1 MKEAEPKK
9 DLLKISEVTKAARV
23 STQTV
28 HYYLREGLLTPP
40 VKTAPNMAYYQ
51 PVIIDE
57 IKLIKELQTK
67 RYLPISV
74 IKLILEARRDGQ
86 KADHIEEMESMFGQ
100 LFNNPDTGTSGNLA
114 STKDFISLTGLPE
127 TTIGLLEEMGLLT
140 PTYAADGKHYGKADE
155 RIGRMFKKLLDLGL
169 TPEELRMYSQY
180 TEMLRLE
187 ARTLRG
193 KLIHRVHD
201 GSVSLKEVVGLL
213 NDLKIE
219 LAEKIYREVVSEP
232 RP

>member
-1 MKEAEPKK
+1 MKEAAPKK
-9 DLLKISEVTKAARV
+9 DLLKISKVAKAAGV
-23 STQTV
+23 SAQTV

-40 VKTAPNMAYYQ
+40 VKTAPNMAYYH

-86 KADHIEEMESMFGQ
+86 KADHIEEMQSMFGQ
-100 LFNNPDTGTSGNLA
+100 LFKNPDTETSGNLA
-114 STKDFISLTGLPE
+114 LTDFISLTGLPE

-140 PTYAADGKHYGKADE
+140 PTYAADGKYYGKADE
-155 RIGRMFKKLLDLGL
+155 RIGGMFRKLLDLGL

-180 TEMLRLE
+180 VEMLRLE

-201 GSVSLKEVVGLL
+201 GSVSLKEVVDLL
-213 NDLKIE
+213 NELKTK
-219 LAEKIYREVVSEP
+219 LAEKIYREVVSGP

>member
-9 DLLKISEVTKAARV
+9 NLLKISEVVKAARV
-23 STQTV
+23 SAQTV
-28 HYYLREGLLTPP
+28 HFYLREGLLTPP
-40 VKTAPNMAYYQ
+40 VKTAPNMAYYY

-74 IKLILEARRDGQ
+74 IKIILEARRGGQ
-86 KADHIEEMESMFGQ
+86 KADHIEEMQSVLVQ
-100 LFNNPDTGTSGNLA
+100 LFKNPDTETPGELA
-114 STKDFISLTGLPE
+114 STKDFISSTGLSE

-140 PTYAADGKHYGKADE
+140 PTCEVDGKCYGKADG

-169 TPEELRMYSQY
+169 TLEDLRMYSQY
-180 TEMLRLE
+180 AQMLRLE
-187 ARTLRG
+187 ARTMRG

-201 GSVSLKEVVGLL
+201 GSVSLKEIVDLL
-213 NDLKIE
+213 NDLKTE
-219 LAEKIYREVVSEP
+219 LAEKIYREAVSGP

>member
-1 MKEAEPKK
+1 MKEADPKK
-9 DLLKISEVTKAARV
+9 DLLKINEVAKAAGV

-86 KADHIEEMESMFGQ
+86 KADHIEEMQSMFGH
-100 LFNNPDTGTSGNLA
+100 LFNNLSKEPPVDFALT
-114 STKDFISLTGLPE
+114 DFISSTGLPE
-127 TTIGLLEEMGLLT
+127 TTIGVLEEMGLLT
-140 PTYAADGKHYGKADE
+140 PTCAADGKHYGKADE

-169 TPEELRMYSQY
+169 TPEELRIYSQY
-180 TEMLRLE
+180 TKMLRLE

>member
-1 MKEAEPKK
+1 MKEVEPKK
-9 DLLKISEVTKAARV
+9 DLLKINEVAKAAGV

-40 VKTAPNMAYYQ
+40 VKTAPNMAYYH

-74 IKLILEARRDGQ
+74 IKIILEARRDGQ
-86 KADHIEEMESMFGQ
+86 EADHIEEMQSMLGQ
-100 LFNNPDTGTSGNLA
+100 LFNNPDTETPGDLA
-114 STKDFISLTGLPE
+114 STKDFILSTGLPE
-127 TTIGLLEEMGLLT
+127 TTIGQLEEMGLLT
-140 PTYAADGKHYGKADE
+140 PTCASDGKYYGKADE

-169 TPEELRMYSQY
+169 TLEELRMYSQY
-180 TEMLRLE
+180 TEMLRNE

-213 NDLKIE
+213 NDLKTE
-219 LAEKIYREVVSEP
+219 LAEKIYREVISGP